1 MARLAPARKI
11 LVHLGLTP
19 LTKAGR
25 LDPLVVAAG
34 LEHWRVRRLAAV
46 AGLVLRPRSRILAEA
61 DLAVFRRQT
70 NRQINL
76 VEMDSQDLDNLYF
89 QTPKKLPKNICVTKI
104 AWTFLF
110 FAFFLF

>member
-1 MARLAPARKI
+1 LAPARKI

-34 LEHWRVRRLAAV
+34 LEHWRVRLLAVV
-46 AGLVLRPRSRILAEA
+46 AGLVRPRSRIPAEA
-61 DLAVFRRQT
+61 DLAVFHRQT

-76 VEMDSQDLDNLYF
+76 VEMDSQDFDNLYF